1 MPNKN
6 YLRNAEEKLEVVKYA
21 EKHGNAAAAK
31 SCDTDESNI
40 CFGANKSFHIAVY
53 VN

>member
-6 YLRNAEEKLEVVKYA
+6 YSWNAEEKLEVAKYA

-31 SCDTDESNI
+31 
-40 CFGANKSFHIAVY
+40 H
-53 VN
+53 